1 MTKLRLVRGSEVSS
15 FLADRNAWKLR
26 WVDHLVK
33 KQQDGKL
40 FFGTLFHKY
49 LEFRY
54 KYWFESSAEILNMVN
69 AWLREQDTSA
79 MDVVFY
85 QEMIDMFHGIVENY
99 ESVYSYELERMQVI
113 ATELRFAIPLYE
125 DDPAGILDGQLDF
138 AYEGTID
145 LVYCTDGKNLQ
156 FMDHKTVSSIDRYV
170 SNAVLDRQI
179 SRYWWALSAL
189 REGHGYVWED
199 EQWKHVSNTVFGQ
212 KVHSHLPVSKF
223 TYNLIRKEVPKKP
236 NMLKGGGLSKAKNQN
251 TTRRLYEQTIEQLGL
266 NPSEY
271 SDVLEEFSD
280 QKFLRRVEVVRNW
293 NECCAAMDDFTKAA
307 KDMLQLRKAVKEGDE
322 SGLYWNITWDTPT
335 FNAYFPLIQAEVMG
349 ENVSMVRAALYQ
361 VEYHNEG
368 DEYIEVGD

>member
-1 MTKLRLVRGSEVSS
+1 MSKLRLVRGSEVSS

-54 KYWFESSAEILNMVN
+54 KYWYEPSAEILNKVN

-79 MDVVFY
+79 MDTVFY
-85 QEMIDMFHGIVENY
+85 QEMIEIFHGVAENY
-99 ESVYSYELERMQVI
+99 ESVYSDELERMEVI
-113 ATELRFAIPLYE
+113 ATELRFAIPLFSSMDE
-125 DDPAGILDGQLDF
+125 RLDF

-199 EQWKHVSNTVFGQ
+199 EQWKHVSDTTFGQ
-212 KVHSHLPVSKF
+212 KIHSHLPVSKF
-223 TYNLIRKEVPKKP
+223 TYNLIRKEVPKAP
-236 NMLKGGGLSKAKNQN
+236 YMLKGGRLSKAKNQN
-251 TTRRLYEQTIEQLGL
+251 TTKRLYEQAIEHFGL
-266 NPSEY
+266 NRSEY
-271 SDVLEEFSD
+271 ADILEEFSD

-293 NECCAAMDDFTKAA
+293 NECCAAIDDFAKAA
-307 KDMLQLRKAVKEGDE
+307 KDMLQLRKAVEEGNE

-361 VEYHNEG
+361 VEDYNEG
-368 DEYIEVGD
+368 DDYIEVGD